1 MLIYGK
7 YPRRDAYD
15 IYLTFQIIRRSPRLP
30 SFGYVRSPPPRRQPK
45 AAGTAAAGA
54 SVGAFRLSY
63 HTPQAHSAQR
73 ASANGERSGDGVQ
86 PYQGQ
91 GPLSS
96 VTGLLIR

>member
-30 SFGYVRSPPPRRQPK
+30 SFGLHRHAGSRRQRGGRQQWGR
-45 AAGTAAAGA
+45 AWAH
-54 SVGAFRLSY
+54 FLSY

-73 ASANGERSGDGVQ
+73 ASANGERRGDGVQ